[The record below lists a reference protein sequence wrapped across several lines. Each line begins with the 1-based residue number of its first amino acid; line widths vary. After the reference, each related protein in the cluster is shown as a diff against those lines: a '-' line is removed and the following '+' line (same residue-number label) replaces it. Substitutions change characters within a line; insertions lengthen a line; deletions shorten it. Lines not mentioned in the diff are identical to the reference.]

1 MPQIDFTSELTYII
15 LLFGLF
21 VVPRMLQGIGLP
33 TAITSFAL
41 GGALGLGLGLFQHD
55 PTVTLLSTLGIVAL
69 FLFAGLE
76 VNLQELRGGSRVLVL
91 HVINGVVLYAA
102 ATWLLWRF
110 LGLEL
115 RPAILVALALLTPST
130 GFILDSLNSVTKDAQ
145 ERFWIRSKAVATEIV
160 ALLALFF
167 TLRSTSVMDF
177 TVSTLALVLMIA
189 VLPWLFRGFAKL
201 VLPYAPK
208 SDFAFLVI
216 VAVACALVTRNLG
229 VYYLVGAFV
238 VGMVAQQY
246 RHYMPSLQSD
256 HMLHAVEAL
265 GSLFI
270 PFYFF
275 HAGLELHR
283 DDFSLAA
290 IGTGIGFTVAILP
303 FRIIAVSA
311 HRKFALKERFAQT
324 LRISVRILPTL
335 VFTLVLAA
343 ILREQ
348 YDIPSWLFGGLIVYA
363 FLNTVLPSLFKLAP
377 PPEYTMPPVVSPAHL
392 PPEPR
397 PTVAG
402 TQKP

>member
-1 MPQIDFTSELTYII
+1 VPQIDFTSELTYII

-33 TAITSFAL
+33 TAITSLAL

-55 PTVTLLSTLGIVAL
+55 PTITLLSTLGIVSL

-76 VNLQELRGGSRVLVL
+76 VNLQELRGGSRVLIL
-91 HVINGVVLYAA
+91 HLINSVALYAA

-110 LGLEL
+110 AGLEL

-130 GFILDSLNSVTKDAQ
+130 GFILDSLDSVTQDPQ
-145 ERFWIRSKAVATEIV
+145 ERFWIRSKSVATEIV

-167 TLRSTSVMDF
+167 TLRSTSFMDF
-177 TVSTLALVLMIA
+177 GVSTLSLVVMVA
-189 VLPWLFRGFAKL
+189 VLPWLFRAFAKL

-216 VAVACALVTRNLG
+216 VAVACALVTKKLG

-283 DDFSLAA
+283 DDFSFMAV
-290 IGTGIGFTVAILP
+290 GTGIAFTVLILP
-303 FRIIAVSA
+303 FRVIAVSA
-311 HRKFALKERFAQT
+311 HRKFALRERFAQT

-335 VFTLVLAA
+335 VFTLVLAG
-343 ILREQ
+343 ILRES

-377 PPEYTMPPVVSPAHL
+377 PPEYTMPPLVTAAHL

-397 PTVAG
+397 PAATG
-402 TQKP
+402 TGKP

>member
-1 MPQIDFTSELTYII
+1 MPQIDFTSELTYIF

-21 VVPRMLQGIGLP
+21 VVPRMLQGLGLP

-76 VNLQELRGGSRVLVL
+76 VNLHELRGGSRVLLL
-91 HVINGVVLYAA
+91 HVVNSVVLYAV
-102 ATWLLWRF
+102 ATWIAVRF

-115 RPAILVALALLTPST
+115 RPAILVALAVLTPST
-130 GFILDSLNSVTKDAQ
+130 GFILDSLNSVTQDLQ

-167 TLRSTSVMDF
+167 TLRSTSVVDF
-177 TVSTLALVLMIA
+177 GVSTLALVAMVA
-189 VLPWLFRGFAKL
+189 VLPWLFRGFAKV

-216 VAVACALVTRNLG
+216 VAVACALATKKLG

-246 RHYMPSLQSD
+246 RHYMPSLQTD

-275 HAGLELHR
+275 HAGLELR
-283 DDFSLAA
+283 REDFSFAA
-290 IGTGIGFTVAILP
+290 VGTGIAFTVLILP
-303 FRIIAVSA
+303 FRVIAVSA

-377 PPEYTMPPVVSPAHL
+377 PPEYISPPAVAAAPPPPVSRA
-392 PPEPR
+392 
-397 PTVAG
+397 
-402 TQKP
+402 

>member
-1 MPQIDFTSELTYII
+1 MPQIDFTSELTYIV

-21 VVPRMLQGIGLP
+21 VVPRILQGFGLP
-33 TAITSFAL
+33 TAITSLAL

-55 PTVTLLSTLGIVAL
+55 PTITLLSTFGIVAL

-91 HVINGVVLYAA
+91 HVINGIVLYAA
-102 ATWLLWRF
+102 ATWMLVRF
-110 LGLEL
+110 LDLEL

-130 GFILDSLNSVTKDAQ
+130 GFILDSLDSVTQDPQ
-145 ERFWIRSKAVATEIV
+145 ERFWIRSKSVATEIV

-167 TLRSTSVMDF
+167 TLRSTSITDF
-177 TVSTLALVLMIA
+177 AVSTLSLVAMVA
-189 VLPWLFRGFAKL
+189 VLPWLFRAFAKV

-216 VAVACALVTRNLG
+216 VAVACALVTRSLG

-283 DDFSLAA
+283 EDFSFAA
-290 IGTGIGFTVAILP
+290 IGTGITFTVLILP
-303 FRIIAVSA
+303 FRVIAVSA
-311 HRKFALKERFAQT
+311 HRRFALKERFAQT

-335 VFTLVLAA
+335 VFTLVLAG
-343 ILREQ
+343 ILRES
-348 YDIPSWLFGGLIVYA
+348 YDIPAWLFGGLLVYA

-377 PPEYTMPPVVSPAHL
+377 PPEYTMPPIVAAAHL
-392 PPEPR
+392 PPAPQ
-397 PTVAG
+397 TVAVP
-402 TQKP
+402 TNKP